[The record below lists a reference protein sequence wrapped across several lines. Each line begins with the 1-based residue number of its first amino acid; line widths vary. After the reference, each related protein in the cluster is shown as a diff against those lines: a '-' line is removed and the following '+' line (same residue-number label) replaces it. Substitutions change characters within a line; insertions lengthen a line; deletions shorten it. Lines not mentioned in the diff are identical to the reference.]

1 MGLAAIGALAVKKGL
16 TRYSARQIPPR
27 RAQQM
32 IEDGAYQALQNL
44 DAIQPYIPA
53 APVTITIEVDKVE
66 KMDDFRGRPGVELNY
81 AKQEVKSRAANW
93 MTAWDQIWH

>member
-1 MGLAAIGALAVKKGL
+1 MSIAWI
-16 TRYSARQIPPR
+16 I
-27 RAQQM
+27 
-32 IEDGAYQALQNL
+32 QNL
-44 DAIQPYIPA
+44 DTVRPYVPES
-53 APVTITIEVDKVE
+53 PVTITIEVDKVE